1 MDQFLKTHKLP
12 KLNQYEIH
20 ILNSPITILKNE
32 FEI

>member
-12 KLNQYEIH
+12 KLNPYEIY
-20 ILNSPITILKNE
+20 ILNSPITIFKNE